1 MTIETTT
8 RISIC
13 SDEEWFY
20 TVEDK
25 NIATSMDGC
34 TISYW
39 EGQNR
44 KVYITMEP
52 EEALAVADAI
62 YKLFKK
68 DN

>member
-1 MTIETTT
+1 MTVETTT

-20 TVEDK
+20 TVEDH

-39 EGQNR
+39 VDNKR
-44 KVYITMEP
+44 CSHITMEP
-52 EEALAVADAI
+52 EEALAVVS
-62 YKLFKK
+62 
-68 DN
+68 